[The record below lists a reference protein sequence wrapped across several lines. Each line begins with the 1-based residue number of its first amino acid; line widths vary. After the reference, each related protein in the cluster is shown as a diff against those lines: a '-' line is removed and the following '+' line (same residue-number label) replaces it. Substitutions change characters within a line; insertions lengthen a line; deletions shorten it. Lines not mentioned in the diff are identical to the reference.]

1 MHLESSLSNT
11 IWRPE
16 QISREFSEDMIV
28 SRDSGYKWDCM
39 GISDKV
45 II

>member
-1 MHLESSLSNT
+1 MPLESLLSNT

-16 QISREFSEDMIV
+16 QVSREFSEDMIV
-28 SRDSGYKWDCM
+28 SRDSRYKWDFM